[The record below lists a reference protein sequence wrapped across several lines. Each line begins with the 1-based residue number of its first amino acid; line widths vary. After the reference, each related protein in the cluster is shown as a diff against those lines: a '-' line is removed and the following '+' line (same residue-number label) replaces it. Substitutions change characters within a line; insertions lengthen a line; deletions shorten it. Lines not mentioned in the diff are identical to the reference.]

1 MIISFGAMEVF
12 MPAFGL
18 SRLQVSRR
26 RAAARGARWLVRSL
40 VLPVAFAAALAA
52 APAAAADRPR
62 IVATIG
68 MIADMARTLAGDC
81 AEVRALIGPG
91 TDPHTYRATPS
102 DVAALNRADVILYLG
117 LGLEGQLAQVLG
129 RLGTR
134 KTVVAIGAAIP
145 ADRLLVEDGAPDP
158 HVWMSPALWSLAI
171 PAVAAAVRDAAPA
184 CAEAVAAAAGRHAAE
199 LAALDAW
206 GRASLATIPADR
218 RILVTAHDAFGYMGR
233 DWDIRVEAIQGI
245 STEAEASVADITQ
258 TARLVADMRVP
269 AVFVESTINPR
280 TIEAL
285 IAAARSLGHEVTIG
299 GALLADAMGAEGT
312 AAGTYI
318 GMIHANVTAIAAALG
333 GRALPL
339 PEALR
344 DWGAIWGIG

>member
-1 MIISFGAMEVF
+1 
-12 MPAFGL
+12 MPAPRFAP
-18 SRLQVSRR
+18 RPFWRR
-26 RAAARGARWLVRSL
+26 RVAVRCARPLVRLL
-40 VLPVAFAAALAA
+40 VQPLALAAALLAGLA
-52 APAAAADRPR
+52 TAPAAAADRPR

-68 MIADMARTLAGDC
+68 MIADMAGTLAGDC

-145 ADRLLVEDGAPDP
+145 ADRLLVEDGGLDP

-184 CAEAVAAAAGRHAAE
+184 CSDAVAAAAGRHGAE

-206 GRASLATIPADR
+206 GRASLATIPAER

-233 DWDIRVEAIQGI
+233 DWGIRVAAIQGI
-245 STEAEASVADITQ
+245 STEAEASVADITE
-258 TARLVADMRVP
+258 TARLVAEMAVP
-269 AVFVESTINPR
+269 AVFVENTINPR

-285 IAAARSLGHEVTIG
+285 IAAARSLGQEVTIG
-299 GALLADAMGAEGT
+299 GTLLADAMGAEGT

-318 GMIHANVTAIAAALG
+318 GMIHANVTAITAALG
-333 GRALPL
+333 GTPLPL
-339 PEALR
+339 PDALR
-344 DWGAIWGIG
+344 DWGAIWGIE